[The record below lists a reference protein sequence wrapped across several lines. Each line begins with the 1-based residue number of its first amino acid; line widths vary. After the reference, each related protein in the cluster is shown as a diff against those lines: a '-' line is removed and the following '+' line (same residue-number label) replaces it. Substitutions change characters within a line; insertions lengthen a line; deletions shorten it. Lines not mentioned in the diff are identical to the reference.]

1 MFQTKPTIIF
11 NLYMLSEFNYWEQRY
26 QNKDTRW
33 DLGQAAPPFVSLL
46 TRTDAPRSGYT
57 AVLGCGSGSDAL
69 LFAQSGFKVV
79 GFDFAPS
86 AIELANSRVASMNV
100 EAEFVLGNI
109 FDLPAKFWGNFDYV
123 IEHTCF
129 CAIPLE
135 QRQDYVK
142 IARSLLKS
150 TGELIA
156 LFWAHSRPD
165 GPPFG
170 TNEWEIRTLFSPV
183 FDVSRLETVTNS
195 IDSRKDEELLGRFKV
210 LQ

>member
-1 MFQTKPTIIF
+1 MSAIAE
-11 NLYMLSEFNYWEQRY
+11 SNYWEQRY
-26 QNKDTRW
+26 QDKDTRW

-46 TRTDAPRSGYT
+46 TGLDVPRSGYT

-69 LFAQSGFKVV
+69 LFAQSGFEVV

-86 AIELANSRVASMNV
+86 AIELANSRAASMNV
-100 EAEFVLGNI
+100 NAEFVLGNI
-109 FDLPAKFWGNFDYV
+109 FDLPAKFLGKFDYV

-135 QRQDYVK
+135 KRQDYVK
-142 IARSLLKS
+142 MARSLLKP
-150 TGELIA
+150 TGEFIA

-170 TNEWEIRTLFSPV
+170 TNDREIKTLFSPV
-183 FDVSRLETVTNS
+183 FDVSRLEPVTNS
-195 IDSRKDEELLGRFKV
+195 IDSRKGEELLGRFKV
-210 LQ
+210 LP